1 MTSAPR
7 YQLPMGIRSFLLLLA
22 VALFCTLFADIE
34 ISNRNPW
41 QEFAAMAGGFFQ
53 PTLLPV
59 DELITAIAQTFSYA
73 FLAVCTAAF
82 AGFVVSLFFNQ
93 VWLRS
98 LCAAIRSVH
107 ELFWGLLFI
116 QLIGIHPLAGY
127 FAIALPY
134 TGIFAKVF
142 AEILEE
148 HQSKAVTLQNTDR
161 ISRFFYGQWPQVFPH
176 FRSYSLYRLECGLR
190 SSTVLGFIG
199 LPTLGFHLETAF
211 MQGLYSQAA
220 GILFIFYLMIAT
232 LRWWMR
238 AKLLPVYFALAL
250 WSLLHGSDHSL
261 QLSLATH
268 FFTDITPLPI
278 RNGEAILPWLS
289 HLTTHEILP
298 GIGNTLLVTQIAL
311 ILTALVALSLF
322 PFSSKQFFALPMRVS
337 SHLALVI
344 LRSTPELV
352 IAFALLLLLGP
363 SMLPAII
370 ALAIHNGA
378 IIANLISRHS
388 DQITLRLDASRG
400 FARYSFEILP
410 RIYGQFLAFLCYRWE
425 VILRESAILGIL
437 GVHTLGFY
445 IDSAFESFRLDV
457 AVILIAVSAL
467 LNILVDHG
475 SRQLRHRLH
484 LRSTPEALIPLSTV
498 IPART
503 EPMP

>member
-1 MTSAPR
+1 MISAPR
-7 YQLPMGIRSFLLLLA
+7 YRLPTGIRSFLLLVT
-22 VALFCTLFADIE
+22 VALFCVIFADLE

-41 QEFAAMAGGFFQ
+41 QEFSAMVGGFFQ
-53 PTLLPV
+53 PSWLPV
-59 DELITAIAQTFSYA
+59 DELIAAVAQTFSYA
-73 FLAVCTAAF
+73 FLAVCTATVC
-82 AGFVVSLFFNQ
+82 GFLLSLFFNQ
-93 VWLRS
+93 LWLRS

-116 QLIGIHPLAGY
+116 QLIGIHPLAG
-127 FAIALPY
+127 FLAIALPY

-142 AEILEE
+142 AEIIEE
-148 HQSKAVTLQNTDR
+148 HQSQAVTPPASDR
-161 ISRFFYGQWPQVFPH
+161 LSRFFYGQWPQLLPH

-220 GILFIFYLMIAT
+220 GILLIFYLMIAS
-232 LRWWMR
+232 LRWWMQLR
-238 AKLLPVYFALAL
+238 LLPLYLVVSLFTL
-250 WSLLHGSDHSL
+250 WGEYSL
-261 QLSLATH
+261 QLSLAEH
-268 FFTDITPLPI
+268 FFHDMTPLPI
-278 RNGEAILPWLS
+278 RNGEDISATLHWFSQLGR
-289 HLTTHEILP
+289 TEILP
-298 GIGNTLLVTQIAL
+298 GIINTLLVTQIAL
-311 ILTALVALSLF
+311 VLTALLALSLF
-322 PFSSKQFFALPMRVS
+322 PFSARQFFSLPVRFS
-337 SHLALVI
+337 GHLGLVI

-388 DQITLRLDASRG
+388 DQITLRLDTSTG
-400 FARYSFEILP
+400 FHRYCFEIVP

-437 GVHTLGFY
+437 GVQTLGFY

-457 AVILIAVSAL
+457 AVILIIVSAL
-467 LNILVDHG
+467 LNITIDHG
-475 SRQLRHRLH
+475 SRVLRHRLH
-484 LRSTPEALIPLSTV
+484 LFSTPESRIPINTSQLTT
-498 IPART
+498 PN
-503 EPMP
+503 

>member
-1 MTSAPR
+1 MISAPR
-7 YQLPMGIRSFLLLLA
+7 YHLPAGLRSFLLLLGI
-22 VALFCTLFADIE
+22 ALFCLIFADIE

-41 QEFAAMAGGFFQ
+41 QEFGAMAGGFFQ
-53 PTLLPV
+53 PSLLPV
-59 DELITAIAQTFSYA
+59 NELVTAVAQTFSYA
-73 FLAVCTAAF
+73 FLAVGTAAVC
-82 AGFVVSLFFNQ
+82 GFLLSLFFNHL
-93 VWLRS
+93 WLRS

-127 FAIALPY
+127 LAIALPY

-142 AEILEE
+142 AEITEE
-148 HQSKAVTLQNTDR
+148 HQSKAVTPMQSDR
-161 ISRFFYGQWPQVFPH
+161 FSRFFYGQWPQLLPH

-220 GILFIFYLMIAT
+220 GILLIFYGMIAT

-238 AKLLPVYFALAL
+238 AKLLLLYLAIAVFTL
-250 WSLLHGSDHSL
+250 ASSVWGEHSL
-261 QLSLATH
+261 QLSLASH
-268 FFTDITPLPI
+268 FFNDMTPLPI
-278 RNGEAILPWLS
+278 RNGEGFDDTLQWLS
-289 HLTTHEILP
+289 HIGSTEILP
-298 GIGNTLLVTQIAL
+298 GVANTLLVTQIAL
-311 ILTALVALSLF
+311 ILTALLALILF
-322 PFSSKQFFALPMRVS
+322 PFNSKQFFSAPARFI
-337 SHLALVI
+337 SHLGLVV

-378 IIANLISRHS
+378 IIAKLISRHS
-388 DQITLRLDASRG
+388 DQMTLRLDASSG
-400 FARYSFEILP
+400 FHRYCFEIMP
-410 RIYGQFLAFLCYRWE
+410 RLYGQFLAFLCYRWE

-467 LNILVDHG
+467 LNILVDQG

-484 LRSTPEALIPLSTV
+484 LHSTPEARIP
-498 IPART
+498 RT
-503 EPMP
+503 ANILGT

>member
-1 MTSAPR
+1 MTSATR
-7 YQLPMGIRSFLLLLA
+7 FSLPMGMRSFLLLVA
-22 VALFCTLFADIE
+22 VALFCALVADLE
-34 ISNRNPW
+34 ISNRSPW
-41 QEFAAMAGGFFQ
+41 QEFNAMAAGFFQ
-53 PTLLPV
+53 PSLLPI

-73 FLAVCTAAF
+73 FLAVATAAV
-82 AGFVVSLFFNQ
+82 AGFIVSLFFQ
-93 VWLRS
+93 QLWLRS
-98 LCAAIRSVH
+98 LCAAVRSVH

-127 FAIALPY
+127 LAIALPY

-148 HQSKAVTLQNTDR
+148 HQSKAVLPPQSDR
-161 ISRFFYGQWPQVFPH
+161 FSRFFYGQWPQVLPH

-211 MQGLYSQAA
+211 MQGLYSEAA
-220 GILFIFYLMIAT
+220 GILFIFYGLIAT

-238 AKLLPVYFALAL
+238 RALLPVYFLLAL
-250 WSLLHGSDHSL
+250 FTLGSSIWGEHSL
-261 QLSLATH
+261 QLSLAGH
-268 FFTDITPLPI
+268 FFNDITPIPL
-278 RNGEAILPWLS
+278 RSGEGLNGLLQWFS
-289 HLTTHEILP
+289 HVGSNEILP
-298 GIGNTLLVTQIAL
+298 GVGNTLLVTQIAL
-311 ILTALVALSLF
+311 AMTALLALVLF
-322 PFSSKQFFALPMRVS
+322 PFNSQQFVSLPVRLS
-337 SHLALVI
+337 SHLGLVI

-388 DQITLRLDASRG
+388 DQITLRLDAPQG
-400 FARYSFEILP
+400 LHRYGFEILP

-467 LNILVDHG
+467 LNILVDQG

-484 LRSTPEALIPLSTV
+484 LRTTPEARIPV
-498 IPART
+498 NA
-503 EPMP
+503 

>member
-1 MTSAPR
+1 MISAPR
-7 YQLPMGIRSFLLLLA
+7 YNLPAGLRSFLLLLA
-22 VALFCTLFADIE
+22 AALLCLIFADIE

-41 QEFAAMAGGFFQ
+41 QEFSMMAGGFFQ
-53 PTLLPV
+53 PTLLPI
-59 DELITAIAQTFSYA
+59 DELIAAIAQTFSYA
-73 FLAVCTAAF
+73 FLAVCTAAIC
-82 AGFVVSLFFNQ
+82 GFLLSLFFNQ
-93 VWLRS
+93 LWLRS
-98 LCAAIRSVH
+98 LCAAVRSVH

-127 FAIALPY
+127 LAIALPY

-148 HQSKAVTLQNTDR
+148 HQSKAVTPLHSDR
-161 ISRFFYGQWPQVFPH
+161 FSRFFYGQWPQVLPH

-220 GILFIFYLMIAT
+220 GILFIFYIMIAT
-232 LRWWMR
+232 LRWWMQ
-238 AKLLPVYFALAL
+238 AKLLPLYFAAAVFILISSL
-250 WSLLHGSDHSL
+250 WGEHSL
-261 QLSLATH
+261 KLSLASQ
-268 FFTDITPLPI
+268 FFIDITPLPI
-278 RNGEAILPWLS
+278 RNGEGLDGILQWLS
-289 HLTTHEILP
+289 HLVGTEILP
-298 GIGNTLLVTQIAL
+298 GTGNTLLVTQISL
-311 ILTALVALSLF
+311 LLTALVALSLY
-322 PFSSKQFFALPMRVS
+322 PFSCRQFFSLPVRFS
-337 SHLALVI
+337 SHLSLVI

-388 DQITLRLDASRG
+388 EQITLRLDASSG
-400 FARYSFEILP
+400 FHRYCFEIMP

-467 LNILVDHG
+467 LNILVDQG

-484 LRSTPEALIPLSTV
+484 LRSTPEARIPVKL
-498 IPART
+498 
-503 EPMP
+503 